1 MHDIAR
7 SRKFDKEYQKLGGLS
22 AELIDVVYHLLHAIP
37 LPEKYRDHALT
48 GNWKGYRDCHIKPD
62 LVLIY
67 RITDDTLELHRL
79 NIVNYLAKLPS
90 FYHAKST
97 SLFNS

>member
-1 MHDIAR
+1 MRDIAR

-22 AELIDVVYHLLHAIP
+22 AELVDVVYHLLHAIP

-67 RITDDTLELHRL
+67 RITDDTL
-79 NIVNYLAKLPS
+79 NCIGSIVIANCLAKLPS
-90 FYHAKST
+90 QPKA
-97 SLFNS
+97 LALV